1 MMIYK
6 ESKNGGFAVCHTQ
19 PSIEGLSN
27 LLVFSGVFLVIAAI
41 LRPARSSKKGHAAK
55 ASAGN
60 KKGSKKQ
67 KGENVRSKAAL
78 ALLAPSLMR
87 LTGAL
92 LQRAKLSGLAKKASL
107 ISSKLEEK
115 GAEQDQ
121 PERPLEL
128 GGVEIIYSE
137 KIDSSE
143 DVYSMLA
150 N

>member
-1 MMIYK
+1 MIYK
-6 ESKNGGFAVCHTQ
+6 EGKNGGFAVCHTQ

-87 LTGAL
+87 LT
-92 LQRAKLSGLAKKASL
+92 
-107 ISSKLEEK
+107 
-115 GAEQDQ
+115 
-121 PERPLEL
+121 
-128 GGVEIIYSE
+128 
-137 KIDSSE
+137 
-143 DVYSMLA
+143 
-150 N
+150 

>member
-6 ESKNGGFAVCHTQ
+6 EGKNGGFAVCHTQ

-41 LRPARSSKKGHAAK
+41 LRSARSSKKGHAAK

>member
-6 ESKNGGFAVCHTQ
+6 EGKNGGFAVCHTQ

-41 LRPARSSKKGHAAK
+41 LRSARSSKKGHAAK

-143 DVYSMLA
+143 NVYSMLA

>member
-6 ESKNGGFAVCHTQ
+6 EGKNGGFAVCHTQ

-41 LRPARSSKKGHAAK
+41 LRSARSSKKGHAAK

-137 KIDSSE
+137 KIDTSE

>member
-1 MMIYK
+1 MIYK
-6 ESKNGGFAVCHTQ
+6 EGKNGGFAVCHTQ

-41 LRPARSSKKGHAAK
+41 LRSARSSKKGHAAK

-92 LQRAKLSGLAKKASL
+92 LQRTKLSGLAKKASL